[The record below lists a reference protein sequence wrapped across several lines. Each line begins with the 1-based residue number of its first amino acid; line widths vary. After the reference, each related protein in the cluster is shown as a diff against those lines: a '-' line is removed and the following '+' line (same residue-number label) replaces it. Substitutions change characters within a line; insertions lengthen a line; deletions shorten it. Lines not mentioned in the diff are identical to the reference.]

1 MRNMVRL
8 LYLAC
13 LLSMAGCTQP
23 AGNKSA
29 ATLGEPPS
37 VLVQRINTLT
47 LELAQERREKAILQ
61 GRLFR
66 FGGQEKSLNDQ
77 LAQLRNIDRRFEQQA
92 KALNTVKAERDNY
105 KAEVERLNKEIAELR
120 ATQAPQRR

>member
-1 MRNMVRL
+1 MRNTVRL

-13 LLSMAGCTQP
+13 LLAMAGCTQP

-61 GRLFR
+61 GRLSKANESEHR
-66 FGGQEKSLNDQ
+66 TAD
-77 LAQLRNIDRRFEQQA
+77 LRVEPLIPHPANAA
-92 KALNTVKAERDNY
+92 KT
-105 KAEVERLNKEIAELR
+105 
-120 ATQAPQRR
+120 P